1 MYSTV
6 HCAQHL
12 LPERISVLFCQKKKL
27 LIFEQLSLLVIST
40 AAVADYHIKVTIFF
54 SGRLKSLN
62 FLLVT
67 SGDLSAPMPWW

>member
-6 HCAQHL
+6 QCAH
-12 LPERISVLFCQKKKL
+12 ICCQNKLVFFSAKKKL
-27 LIFEQLSLLVIST
+27 LIFEQPSLLVIST

-54 SGRLKSLN
+54 LLLKSPN

>member
-12 LPERISVLFCQKKKL
+12 LPERISVLFCQKKL
-27 LIFEQLSLLVIST
+27 LIFEQPSLLVIST
-40 AAVADYHIKVTIFF
+40 AAVADYHIKVTIF
-54 SGRLKSLN
+54 SSRRLKSPN

-67 SGDLSAPMPWW
+67 SGGLSAPMPWW

>member
-12 LPERISVLFCQKKKL
+12 LPERISVLFCQKKL
-27 LIFEQLSLLVIST
+27 LIFEQPSLLVIST

-54 SGRLKSLN
+54 SKIKISELPA
-62 FLLVT
+62 
-67 SGDLSAPMPWW
+67 GDQW

>member
-6 HCAQHL
+6 QCAQHL
-12 LPERISVLFCQKKKL
+12 LPERISVLFCQKKL
-27 LIFEQLSLLVIST
+27 LIFEQPSLLVIRT
-40 AAVADYHIKVTIFF
+40 AAVADYHIKVTIFS
-54 SGRLKSLN
+54 SGRLKSPN